1 MKIQPV
7 IMCGGSGTR
16 LWPLSRA
23 ARPKQF
29 LKLATDKTLFQ
40 ETVLRTHNA
49 DKTYLPP
56 LIIAGAQHEAIAR
69 AQLAEIG
76 VAPADIIL
84 EPLPRNTAA
93 VAAVAAAWTAEHDKD
108 ALVLMAPADHYIAD
122 AERFREAIG
131 KGAQAAAQGCIVTFG
146 IKPDRP
152 HTGYGYIQRGA
163 PLTDA
168 AFRVAAFKEKPP
180 LETAR
185 RYLEDGG
192 FFWNAGIFL
201 FDAGAMLD
209 ALEALAP
216 EIKDAAVKALDRS
229 AASDGARLLNEP
241 AFAAC
246 PSISIDYAV
255 MEKTDNAAVV
265 APVDAGWA
273 DIGSW
278 SAVETGP
285 QNENVIALNADNTII
300 RTDGPAVA
308 AVGVEDLII
317 IATDDAVLVARRDNA
332 EEVRAIVEELKKR
345 GRDDLL

>member
-40 ETVLRTHNA
+40 ETILRTHNGGKA
-49 DKTYLPP
+49 YGPP
-56 LIIAGAQHEAIAR
+56 LIVAGARHKDIAR
-69 AQLAEIG
+69 AQLEEIG

-84 EPLPRNTAA
+84 EPHPRNTAA
-93 VAAVAAAWTAEHDKD
+93 VAAVAAAWTARRDKD
-108 ALVLMAPADHYIAD
+108 ALILMAPADHYIAD
-122 AERFREAIG
+122 AERFREAIE
-131 KGAQAAAQGCIVTFG
+131 KGAPAAAQGHIVTFG

-152 HTGYGYIQRGA
+152 HTGYGYIQLGD

-168 AFRVAAFKEKPP
+168 TFRIAAFKEKPP
-180 LETAR
+180 PETAR

-201 FDAGAMLD
+201 FSAAAMLEE
-209 ALEALAP
+209 LETLAP
-216 EIKDAAVKALDRS
+216 EIRNAAVTALDQGVAR
-229 AASDGARLLNEP
+229 DGARLLDEP

-255 MEKTDNAAVV
+255 MEKTARAAVV

-278 SAVETGP
+278 SAVETDS
-285 QNENVIALNADNTII
+285 QNPNVISLNCNNTVI
-300 RTDGPAVA
+300 RTDGTTVA
-308 AVGVEDLII
+308 AVGVDDLVI
-317 IATDDAVLVARRDNA
+317 IAADNAVLVARRDNA
-332 EEVRAIVEELKKR
+332 EEVRAVVEELKKR
-345 GRDDLL
+345 GREDLL

>member
-49 DKTYLPP
+49 DKAYLPP
-56 LIIAGAQHEAIAR
+56 LIIAGAQHEAIVR

-84 EPLPRNTAA
+84 EPCPRNTAA
-93 VAAVAAAWTAEHDKD
+93 VAAVAAAWTAQHDKD

-122 AERFREAIG
+122 AERFREAIAI
-131 KGAQAAAQGCIVTFG
+131 GASAAAQGCIVTFG

-163 PLTDA
+163 SLTDA

-201 FDAGAMLD
+201 FDAGTMLG
-209 ALEALAP
+209 ALETLAP
-216 EIKDAAVKALDRS
+216 EIKDAAVKALEHG

-246 PSISIDYAV
+246 PSISIDYAI
-255 MEKTDNAAVV
+255 MEKTDKAAVV

-285 QNENVIALNADNTII
+285 QSENVISLNVDNTII